1 MDQTS
6 GTKEQLKLIMIKR
19 LRAMFSNIERIPR
32 RRKGGHNFIIIAS
45 SIPFMKRI
53 A

>member
-6 GTKEQLKLIMIKR
+6 GTKEQLKLIMYYV
-19 LRAMFSNIERIPR
+19 ERIPR